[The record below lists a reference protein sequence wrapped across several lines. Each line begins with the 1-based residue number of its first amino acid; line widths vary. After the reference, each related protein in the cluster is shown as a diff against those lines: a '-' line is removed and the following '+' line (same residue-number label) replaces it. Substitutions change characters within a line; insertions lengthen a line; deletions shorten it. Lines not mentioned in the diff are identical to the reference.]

1 MPAMRDRTLI
11 DHGLQNGGFFTFFVY
26 INCRK
31 YYNRGFD
38 GKFTCKLLYCES
50 IKKSK
55 KLMLSYSNHCKLCK
69 LAHKC
74 KQSAILEPT
83 VCWAWLRNALQLVLD
98 WPCFTGVLDWI
109 FVGSRWSRRHKKSIC
124 WLVKSPTMVVV
135 LLTMKLNRQI
145 LCLSLIQRVDHLCWW
160 LYQSMSWS
168 VGDLADQRDIHQ
180 APNDGYSIIVLVLT
194 GFRFIFLTE
203 VLGL

>member
-1 MPAMRDRTLI
+1 MQDRTLI

-26 INCRK
+26 IKCRK

-83 VCWAWLRNALQLVLD
+83 VCWAWLVDACGMHCSWCSTGLALLEC
-98 WPCFTGVLDWI
+98 WTGSSWVAGEVADTKSQFADLL
-109 FVGSRWSRRHKKSIC
+109 SRR
-124 WLVKSPTMVVV
+124 
-135 LLTMKLNRQI
+135 Q
-145 LCLSLIQRVDHLCWW
+145 WW
-160 LYQSMSWS
+160 SSC
-168 VGDLADQRDIHQ
+168 
-180 APNDGYSIIVLVLT
+180 
-194 GFRFIFLTE
+194 
-203 VLGL
+203 